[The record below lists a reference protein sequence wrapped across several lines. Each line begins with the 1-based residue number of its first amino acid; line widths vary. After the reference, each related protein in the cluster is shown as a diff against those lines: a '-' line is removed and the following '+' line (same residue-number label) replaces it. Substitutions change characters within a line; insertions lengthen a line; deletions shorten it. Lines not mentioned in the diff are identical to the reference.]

1 MGAKEGEGCVNPL
14 VSMVPQRH
22 PADCSS
28 AVLAMFLGITYEE
41 ALLALTQEAP
51 GLLRKGVWFTEIQR
65 AAKGMGVPLTLKR
78 RWNPDFDDGIAH
90 VKFKKGKGGNH
101 VVLLRAGLFFDT
113 DFNVYHPQD
122 YLKAKQ
128 ATAGGLLVREDQ

>member
-1 MGAKEGEGCVNPL
+1 VIQPL

-22 PADCSS
+22 VADCTS
-28 AVLAMFLGITYEE
+28 AVLAMFLRITYEE
-41 ALLALTQEAP
+41 ALLVITKEAP
-51 GLLRKGVWFTEIQR
+51 DVLRKGAWFTELQR

-90 VKFKKGKGGNH
+90 VKFTKGGNH

-113 DFNVYHPQD
+113 DFNVYHPHE
-122 YLKAKQ
+122 YLKAKR
-128 ATAGGLLVREDQ
+128 ATAGGLLVRAEA